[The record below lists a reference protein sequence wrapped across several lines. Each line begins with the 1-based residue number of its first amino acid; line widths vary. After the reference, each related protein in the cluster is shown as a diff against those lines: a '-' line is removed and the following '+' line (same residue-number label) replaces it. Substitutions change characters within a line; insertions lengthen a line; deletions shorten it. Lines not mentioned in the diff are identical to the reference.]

1 MSMARGKHFI
11 IKTKDNHPIRDYIA
25 PMDYTR
31 MVPDDTT
38 DGALPM
44 DYYFPD
50 VPGPPKLR
58 GFDYDKEPTTI
69 DPLYT
74 RNIQDNE

>member
-1 MSMARGKHFI
+1 MGP
-11 IKTKDNHPIRDYIA
+11 TGL
-25 PMDYTR
+25 DYTR

-44 DYYFPD
+44 DYTWD
-50 VPGPPKLR
+50 VPGTPR

>member
-1 MSMARGKHFI
+1 
-11 IKTKDNHPIRDYIA
+11 
-25 PMDYTR
+25 MDYTR